1 MIDVTC
7 HQCRRQYEPDHSDYV
22 AGRWRLCHRC
32 RDGPPPSFSRPTRD
46 QPPNTRSAAQHEI
59 SQEGT
64 PK

>member
-32 RDGPPPSFSRPTRD
+32 RDGPPPSRVPSV
-46 QPPNTRSAAQHEI
+46 QPPNTRLA

-64 PK
+64 SQ